1 MAQLSKEDRL
11 RNLHASALEE
21 FDTVWDASRDQRLQA
36 LEDRRFYSIAGAQW
50 EGALG
55 EQFANKPRFEFN
67 KVHLAVIRIINEY
80 RNNRVTVDFTSR
92 DGSDA
97 DELADTCDGLL
108 RADETACS
116 ADEAYDN
123 AFEEAASGGFGAWR
137 LRACYEDDEDD
148 ENDAQ
153 RVMIEPIHD
162 ADTCVFFNL
171 DARRQDKADARR
183 CWVLT
188 PYTHAKFE
196 AEFGHSP
203 VDWPKDQWDW
213 QFEWMTPDIVWV
225 CEFYEITETRE
236 LVHVFESLDGQEVKV
251 AAAELK
257 DDPEMM
263 SQLLATGHRLVR
275 EKRMERKQVRK
286 YIMSGQGVEEDCGV
300 IPGRCIPIIPVFGKR
315 WVNDGVERMMGHVR
329 LAKDAQ
335 RLTNMLMSWLAEMSA
350 RFDTEKP
357 IFTPEQ
363 VARHATM
370 WAEDNVKKYPY
381 LLADNQ
387 KDASGSPIPGSNA
400 PVAYTRAPNIPPAM
414 AALSQLAGVAL
425 TELLGNQEAGEQLQA
440 NISGKVMELIQTR
453 IDMQAF
459 IYLSN
464 FAKAQK
470 RSGEVWLSMKKELTV
485 EESRRMKTV
494 QRDGKTGS
502 VVVNEPYYDQEQAR
516 EVVKNDLSR
525 ANLEVNVQVG
535 PSSSSKRQAVV
546 RQLLNLRQIEQDPQ
560 TAKALTLSIIANI
573 EGEGLGDLNDW
584 ARMEGIRLGTIKPT
598 DEEREQLAAEAQ
610 NQQPNAQEQYFRAA
624 AERESADA
632 ALARAGTVDKI
643 ASADLKK
650 AQTAETWAKAMGEE
664 QAQQIASIDTLRG
677 LLQPQI

>member
-11 RNLHASALEE
+11 RNLHASALAE

-213 QFEWMTPDIVWV
+213 AFEWMTPDIVWV
-225 CEFYEITETRE
+225 CEFYEITERYE
-236 LVHVFESLDGQEVKV
+236 LTHVFESLDGQEVKV
-251 AAAELK
+251 TAAELK
-257 DDPEMM
+257 EDPELM

-315 WVNDGVERMMGHVR
+315 WVVDGVERMMGHVR

-363 VARHATM
+363 VARHAAM

-643 ASADLKK
+643 AGADLKK